1 MNKQK
6 INFSEIRE
14 VAMRFDTQTI
24 AECQQQAIN
33 NQGNTCYSNSRL
45 DEVMN
50 VLAKAGFIRSE
61 MDKGKQITQAFR
73 ELGKRVRAIQG
84 S

>member
-45 DEVMN
+45 D